1 MRRWLMH
8 VSGIGTK
15 KTMVYEASKLLEHR
29 YQSEIKASDVAAL
42 CHCSSAT
49 IYKRFGSLDYL
60 LYVASVGFIED
71 YMREFKGIQ
80 ESNKPAFERYLDG
93 WRRFNKYAFRA
104 PDAYVRLFWGKY
116 NYKFADA
123 VGEYL
128 ELFPDII
135 DDSDK
140 NLFYRVF
147 FTNGDLVQRDMIL
160 LSIAARQKVISMKEA
175 EFLSITNAVYVESF
189 LRSVI
194 GASDEDK
201 ACSEEKCNNLIYKN
215 TKIAYDTYAQL
226 KKRSRI

>member
-1 MRRWLMH
+1 MH

-29 YQSEIKASDVAAL
+29 YQNDIKASDIAAL

-80 ESNKPAFERYLDG
+80 ESTQPPFERYLSG
-93 WRRFNKYAFRA
+93 WYRFNKYAFRA
-104 PDAYVRLFWGKY
+104 PDVYVRLFWGKY

-147 FTNGDLVQRDMIL
+147 FTNGDLIQRDMVL
-160 LSIAARQKVISMKEA
+160 LSIAARQKVISLKEA
-175 EFLSITNAVYVESF
+175 EFLSITNAVYAESF
-189 LRSVI
+189 LRKVI
-194 GASDEDK
+194 GASDE
-201 ACSEEKCNNLIYKN
+201 EKSRAEKECNDLIRKN
-215 TKIAYDTYAQL
+215 SKIGYDTYALL
-226 KKRSRI
+226 KRRSRI